1 MNQTLNII
9 LYVLALPLVLAGLVA
24 FAGLLTTDMNA
35 LTKFLGL
42 TFNAL
47 TPIVAGC
54 AIIVKLV
61 LSFKDEEYE

>member
-24 FAGLLTTDMNA
+24 LAGLLATDMNA
-35 LTKFLGL
+35 FTKFLAV

-47 TPIVAGC
+47 ASLLAGS
-54 AIIVKLV
+54 ALIVKLV

>member
-1 MNQTLNII
+1 MNQILNII
-9 LYVLALPLVLAGLVA
+9 LYVLALPLVLVGFVA
-24 FAGLLTTDMNA
+24 FVGLLTTDMNA

-47 TPIVAGC
+47 APMVAGC
-54 AIIVKLV
+54 TIIVKLV